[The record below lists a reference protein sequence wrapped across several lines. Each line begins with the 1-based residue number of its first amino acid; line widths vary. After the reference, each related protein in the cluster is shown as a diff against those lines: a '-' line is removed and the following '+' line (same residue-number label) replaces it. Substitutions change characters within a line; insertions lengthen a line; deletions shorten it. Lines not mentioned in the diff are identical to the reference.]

1 MNKIEPTLH
10 IAATLYPLLGLEKTR
25 YRFRLLKVLEQVP
38 QDNNK
43 SIRIQRWADRL
54 WRDELRC
61 PVYPTTRFDGTGFL
75 IPEGSSPPVGH
86 TVEITDV
93 PDKVYH
99 IEVTDKTFEVTIEE
113 AVGSERELVCRM
125 LERPF
130 TDKFQALEDK
140 FWRSDWKLFFRQV
153 PENEG
158 VERDI
163 VNAYRGLKFGL
174 VLLQDGGIH
183 LAADIRTRYVSK
195 KSLQDY
201 TEEEKQNILHKH
213 MDLSIR
219 ADERAYFLRD
229 NNAVKIPCRYTGNT
243 EKTINEYTFDL
254 PGKTIYEY
262 YCSRY
267 PNITV
272 HPKEAAILVQ
282 DRAKET
288 SIAVPISRLFP
299 IFTTEYEGIRKC
311 SIRSQMAPD
320 ERVNTISTF
329 LNELSDVKYEDIS
342 VSIQQSYLKK
352 ERSIF
357 IPPHLE
363 FGKGEIHK
371 PFPKGSVPPK
381 TNQLFDNLIVRWA
394 LSKLT
399 TLYRNG
405 AYHNEPIPNLILLYP
420 QILERDTRETFVRDL
435 QHEIKQQTGQSPLIV
450 QQRSYQIGR
459 SERRGSSLLRM
470 LPEVRSKNSNS
481 LAIIVLWDKFLET
494 VHGELKEALSPV
506 LSQCVTEK
514 VVGNI
519 ARKQNSQLAA
529 SQLQNLA
536 LAVSTEAGIQPWVI
550 ADPLHHDL
558 HIGID
563 LLFGK
568 VGYHFLYGTGGRLI
582 QQHFGN
588 STVKGRMHEAIK
600 KPELRKRLEETIRS
614 IVQDGHQIKSIIIH
628 RDGRWWPSESLA
640 LQETVAHLK
649 KEDILPDNFRCA
661 VVEIRKSHLPVRL
674 FTVVEENR
682 REFLQNTL
690 FGTYL
695 ILDSQRI
702 ILTTTGRPGT
712 WDSSRGKTANNL
724 LLEVVETIGKFN
736 IQEIAEDTYYL
747 THLNWNAP
755 NIEIALP
762 VTIRWTDRALR
773 ETFRPQI
780 EEEDE
785 EELQE
790 IESDDLDDTIL
801 NKEEANL

>member
-1 MNKIEPTLH
+1 M
-10 IAATLYPLLGLEKTR
+10 
-25 YRFRLLKVLEQVP
+25 
-38 QDNNK
+38 
-43 SIRIQRWADRL
+43 
-54 WRDELRC
+54 
-61 PVYPTTRFDGTGFL
+61 
-75 IPEGSSPPVGH
+75 PE
-86 TVEITDV
+86 
-93 PDKVYH
+93 
-99 IEVTDKTFEVTIEE
+99 
-113 AVGSERELVCRM
+113 
-125 LERPF
+125 
-130 TDKFQALEDK
+130 
-140 FWRSDWKLFFRQV
+140 
-153 PENEG
+153 
-158 VERDI
+158 
-163 VNAYRGLKFGL
+163 
-174 VLLQDGGIH
+174 
-183 LAADIRTRYVSK
+183 
-195 KSLQDY
+195 
-201 TEEEKQNILHKH
+201 
-213 MDLSIR
+213 
-219 ADERAYFLRD
+219 
-229 NNAVKIPCRYTGNT
+229 
-243 EKTINEYTFDL
+243 
-254 PGKTIYEY
+254 KTIYEY

-288 SIAVPISRLFP
+288 SLGVPISRLFP

-342 VSIQQSYLKK
+342 VSIQQFYLKK

-357 IPPHLE
+357 LPPRLE

-381 TNQLFDNLIVRWA
+381 TNQLFDKLIVGWA
-394 LSKLT
+394 SSKLT

-405 AYHNEPIPNLILLYP
+405 AYHNEPIPNLVLLYP
-420 QILERDTRETFVRDL
+420 QILERPNRETFVRDL

-470 LPEVRSKNSNS
+470 LAEVRSSTSKS

-494 VHGELKEALSPV
+494 VHSELKEALRPV
-506 LSQCVTEK
+506 LSQCVTER
-514 VVGNI
+514 VVCNI
-519 ARKQNSQLAA
+519 ARKHNSQLAA

-568 VGYHFLYGTGGRLI
+568 LGYHFLYGTGGRLI

-588 STVKGRMHEAIK
+588 STVRGRMHEAIK

-640 LQETVAHLK
+640 LQETVASLK
-649 KEDILPDNFRCA
+649 KEGILPEDFCCA

-674 FTVVEENR
+674 FTVVEENS

-736 IQEIAEDTYYL
+736 IQKIAEDAYYL

-762 VTIRWTDRALR
+762 VTIRWTDLALR
-773 ETFRPQI
+773 ETFHPEI

-801 NKEEANL
+801 NKEEATL